1 MLRLNWSTLLS
12 ILTDKLWSK
21 SRLSSNFQY
30 DYRSSRSTAD
40 LETAKFGRTA
50 RAFNRTA
57 VTLYPRLLTGFGID
71 FFTNSTVM
79 EFQVGYL
86 ALFRL
91 FSVIIGFKWF
101 WIESHPKNIQ
111 LKLVLLKDR
120 FLDLLSSYYTL
131 MTSLMLPGILSYV
144 TWNIVIHA
152 VDTPLYSKCDWASDL
167 WQHLEL
173 ASELESNLQVTL
185 DCSRK

>member
-12 ILTDKLWSK
+12 ILTGKLWSK
-21 SRLSSNFQY
+21 SGLSSNFQY
-30 DYRSSRSTAD
+30 DCRSSRSTAD
-40 LETAKFGRTA
+40 LQTVKFDRTT

-131 MTSLMLPGILSYV
+131 MTSLMLPGILSSMLLIHLS
-144 TWNIVIHA
+144 TLNVIGH
-152 VDTPLYSKCDWASDL
+152 LICD
-167 WQHLEL
+167 
-173 ASELESNLQVTL
+173 NT
-185 DCSRK
+185 